1 MFWALAQIGED
12 IARWRREGYEEGF
25 KEGYERGLKLG
36 REEAREELRE
46 RLRDKYRMEFLRELV
61 ERNIALPREILDEVN
76 GDGGYLPRSWL
87 F

>member
-12 IARWRREGYEEGF
+12 IARWQREGYEEGF

-36 REEAREELRE
+36 REEARQELRE
-46 RLRDKYRMEFLRELV
+46 RLRKEGRMEFLRELV
-61 ERNIALPREILDEVN
+61 ERNVALPPEILDEVN

>member
-25 KEGYERGLKLG
+25 KEGLERGRKLG
-36 REEAREELRE
+36 REEGREEGR
-46 RLRDKYRMEFLRELV
+46 REFLRELV
-61 ERNIALPREILDEVN
+61 ERNVALPPEILDEI
-76 GDGGYLPRSWL
+76 RSWL

>member
-12 IARWRREGYEEGF
+12 IARWRREGYEEG
-25 KEGYERGLKLG
+25 YERGLKLG
-36 REEAREELRE
+36 REEARKELRE
-46 RLRDKYRMEFLRELV
+46 RLREKYRMEFLRELV
-61 ERNIALPREILDEVN
+61 ERNVVLPPEILAEVN